1 MRFKCSS
8 TKWRRNVIIQTWGL
22 YHYLCILCVSNL
34 TCISYSLISVQFQ
47 YSFSYVKDNKKIS
60 NTKFFLPKRKKN
72 ITSPDEL
79 LFIYSIKMN
88 LNWSSLKILSKTF
101 LNYLLI
107 LGLKNII
114 ITDFSNWFYS
124 TVLLSLTYLLYG
136 YLKSFIKNNIR
147 IRLT

>member
-47 YSFSYVKDNKKIS
+47 YSFSYVKDNKQIS

-72 ITSPDEL
+72 ITSPDEI

-88 LNWSSLKILSKTF
+88 LNWSSLKILKNFFKLFTYFMIEKHNYHWF
-101 LNYLLI
+101 LKLI
-107 LGLKNII
+107 LQYCSAQLDLSPLWVFKII
-114 ITDFSNWFYS
+114 HQ
-124 TVLLSLTYLLYG
+124 
-136 YLKSFIKNNIR
+136 K
-147 IRLT
+147 

>member
-1 MRFKCSS
+1 M
-8 TKWRRNVIIQTWGL
+8 